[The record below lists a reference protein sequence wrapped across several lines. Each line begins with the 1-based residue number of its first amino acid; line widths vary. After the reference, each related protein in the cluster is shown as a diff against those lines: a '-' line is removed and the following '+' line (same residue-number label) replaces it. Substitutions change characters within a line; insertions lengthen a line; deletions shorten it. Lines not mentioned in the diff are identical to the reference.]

1 MRRGSHF
8 SLCITYGQRVR
19 VLLRSKRI
27 FAPKRGFQSG
37 VRDPV
42 DRGGILPLPHLE
54 QELEPRFEVGTLI
67 SKCLLKG
74 GQLQA
79 GKPLR

>member
-8 SLCITYGQRVR
+8 FLCITYGQRAR

-27 FAPKRGFQSG
+27 FAPKRGFQSRI
-37 VRDPV
+37 RDPV
-42 DRGGILPLPHLE
+42 DRGGVLPLPYLE

-74 GQLQA
+74 GQSQA
-79 GKPLR
+79 GKQG